1 MWEISKPWRLWIVVI
16 SIMEILSQGHSQLFQ
31 PPPSMYIERTW
42 QIPDN
47 EPVGSRIAQAHGEIV
62 DGVNYTY
69 GLEPIEFYGSN
80 QKPEPLPFRIDPT
93 SGTVYLNESLQGKG
107 GKDIHL
113 YVTMSNGELA
123 TKTEVYVNILNS
135 SAPYKPP
142 VNRPPFPGS
151 LNGFNSAGFNPFS
164 RFNPRPPNT
173 PPGKVSNL
181 PPNLDSYN
189 NPPPNIANNPPP
201 MPTRPYFQEKTYPER
216 PKKPKNQT
224 SNVTSLKP
232 VRIVDPDIPN
242 NSLDETT
249 SKEPLKIKETTDK
262 VSEKETNEND
272 LGPVDSAI
280 KSPELNA
287 ALIPILSVCAVFFT
301 VGVLVVV
308 FKKKFIVGKPVDSKE
323 DMSKEA
329 TGGISL
335 SEESNINLHEW
346 RGPRAMSNRYEICQG
361 EDHPQLSTELSFPP
375 KSSDP
380 WEFPRHRLKFF
391 NILGEGAFGQV
402 WKCEAMDLHGKDSGP
417 AIVAVKTL
425 KENANEKEKSDL
437 LSELQVMKM
446 LDPHPNVVKLLGCCT
461 EKEPVFLIMEYISR
475 GKLQSY
481 LRNSRAERYYN
492 NMHGK
497 SKSLTSRD
505 LTSFCYQVA
514 KGMDFLSANG
524 IIHRD
529 LAARNVLV
537 TDEHACKVADFGFA
551 RDVIASHVYERKSE
565 GRLPIR
571 WMSPESLYDNIFS
584 VKSDVW
590 SFGILIWEV
599 VTLGSTPYPG
609 ISAADVMKKVRDGYR
624 LDKPEHCRRE
634 LYNIMYYCW
643 DKDPKKRPSF
653 SELVELLERL
663 LLTET
668 DYIELERFPDHSYY
682 NMMSLSGEKL

>member
-1 MWEISKPWRLWIVVI
+1 MMDWKLWIALL
-16 SIMEILSQGHSQLFQ
+16 SFAWILAHVNCQLLQ
-31 PPPSMYIERTW
+31 APPSMYIDRTW

-47 EPVGSRIAQAHGEIV
+47 EPVGSKIAQAHGEIIE
-62 DGVNYTY
+62 GYNYTY
-69 GLEPIEFYGSN
+69 GLEPIHFYGMKDN
-80 QKPEPLPFRIDPT
+80 PEPLPFRIDPN
-93 SGTVYLNESLQGKG
+93 SGMVYLNQSLAGKG
-107 GKDIHL
+107 GKDLHL
-113 YVTMSNGELA
+113 YVTMSNGALA

-135 SAPYKPP
+135 SSPYKPP
-142 VNRPPFPGS
+142 VNRPPFP
-151 LNGFNSAGFNPFS
+151 NSGVFSPFGG
-164 RFNPRPPNT
+164 FNPRPQNT
-173 PPGKVSNL
+173 PPGKPSNMPPDDL
-181 PPNLDSYN
+181 PYYN
-189 NPPPNIANNPPP
+189 NPPAHIANNPPP
-201 MPTRPYFQEKTYPER
+201 MPTRPRFQEKTYPDR
-216 PKKPKNQT
+216 PKKPGRNQT
-224 SNVTSLKP
+224 LDGNGVDGSSNNLY
-232 VRIVDPDIPN
+232 
-242 NSLDETT
+242 ETT
-249 SKEPLKIKETTDK
+249 SKEADKDKKKDEK
-262 VSEKETNEND
+262 VSEEETNANSLD
-272 LGPVDSAI
+272 PTDSPV
-280 KSPELNA
+280 KSPELGG
-287 ALIPILSVCAVFFT
+287 ALIPILAVCAIFFT
-301 VGVLVVV
+301 IGVVAVV
-308 FKKKFIVGKPVDSKE
+308 FRKRINLGKSDEKKDDMRKE
-323 DMSKEA
+323 S
-329 TGGISL
+329 TGTISV
-335 SEESNINLHEW
+335 SEEPSIHLHDW
-346 RGPRAMSNRYEICQG
+346 RGPRALSNRYEMCQG
-361 EDHPQLSTELSFPP
+361 EEHHQLSSEASFPV
-375 KSSDP
+375 KNTDP

-402 WKCEAMDLHGKDSGP
+402 WKCEAMDLHGKDAGP
-417 AIVAVKTL
+417 TIVAVKTL

-446 LDPHPNVVKLLGCCT
+446 LEPHPNVVKLLGCCT
-461 EKEPVFLIMEYISR
+461 DKEPVFLIMEYITR

-514 KGMDFLSANG
+514 RGMEFLSANG

-529 LAARNVLV
+529 LAARNILI

-653 SELVELLERL
+653 TELVELLEKL
-663 LLTET
+663 IMTET